1 VSTTETTI
9 PEAVLADLEAAAD
22 ALDSGTP
29 LDEET
34 ERRIRERA
42 DRIREAIRGRQG
54 VLDVAV
60 DLIRE
65 IRESR

>member
-1 VSTTETTI
+1 MSTAETII
-9 PEAVLADLEAAAD
+9 PEDVLADLEAAAD
-22 ALDSGTP
+22 ALDSGKP
-29 LDEET
+29 LDGET

-42 DRIREAIRGRQG
+42 ERIREAVYGRQG
-54 VLDVAV
+54 MLDVAV